1 MLLIPITKSPQFYAS
16 QVIKHLEISTVFHD
30 QGPILKPVPIINQ
43 LTGPVSCLRLHLR
56 SRFR

>member
-30 QGPILKPVPIINQ
+30 QGPVSQ
-43 LTGPVSCLRLHLR
+43 TGPDN
-56 SRFR
+56 